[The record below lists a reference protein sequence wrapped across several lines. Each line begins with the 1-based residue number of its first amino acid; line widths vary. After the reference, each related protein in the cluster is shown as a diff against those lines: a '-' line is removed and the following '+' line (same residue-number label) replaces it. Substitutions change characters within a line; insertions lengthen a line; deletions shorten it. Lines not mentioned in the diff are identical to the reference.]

1 MSINISGVSAEDGSD
16 IVISVTNVPSGATLV
31 DVWGGKL
38 GNTPVLINTLTPP
51 YNTVVVTVPA
61 DSGSMYIFIAIAN
74 NGGPTLSNIINVY
87 AKIEGM
93 DFELVDEIAEYME
106 TVGLGVVG
114 EDIFKLTFPSSVN
127 ECFLVLPTGGLPPD
141 VAKCGQETLTFSL
154 QYRSLENRPEVG
166 YKKLSE
172 AKRILHGSGNNLSVR
187 RGVIEATQ
195 AGPVFLGV
203 DTGTKTNVHMLAF
216 QFRGPKR

>member
-1 MSINISGVSAEDGSD
+1 MSLRLTGVSAEDGSD
-16 IVISVTNVPSGATLV
+16 IVISVTNVPSGTTSIA
-31 DVWGGKL
+31 VWGGKF
-38 GNTPVLINTLTPP
+38 GNIPALLDTLTAPF
-51 YNTVVVTVPA
+51 NTVTTIIPT
-61 DSGSMYIFIAIAN
+61 DSGSMYVFVAIAD
-74 NGGPTLSNIINVY
+74 NGSRVLSYFINVY

-106 TVGLGVVG
+106 AAELGVVG
-114 EDIFKLTFPSSVN
+114 QDIFKLTFPSSIN

-141 VAKCGQETLTFSL
+141 VAKCGQETLMFSL
-154 QYRSLENRPEVG
+154 QYRSLENRPDVG

-172 AKRILHGSGNNLSVR
+172 AMRVLHGFGNILSVR
-187 RGVIEATQ
+187 RGIIEATQ

-203 DTGTKTNVHMLAF
+203 DSKTKTNVHMLAF

>member
-1 MSINISGVSAEDGSD
+1 MSLRLTGVSAENGSD
-16 IVISVTNVPSGATLV
+16 IVVSVTNVPSGTTSINIWSARRGESLELLV
-31 DVWGGKL
+31 IW
-38 GNTPVLINTLTPP
+38 TPP
-51 YNTVVVTVPA
+51 FNTQTVAMPTV
-61 DSGSMYIFIAIAN
+61 SGSIYTFIADAN
-74 NGGPTLSNIINVY
+74 NGSRTLSAIVNVY

-106 TVGLGVVG
+106 AVGLGTVG
-114 EDIFKLTFPSSVN
+114 QDIFKLTFPSSIN

-154 QYRSLENRPEVG
+154 QYRSLENRPDIG
-166 YKKLSE
+166 YKKLSV
-172 AKRILHGSGNNLSVR
+172 AKRILHGQGNVLSVW
-187 RGVIEATQ
+187 GGIIEATQ

-203 DTGTKTNVHMLAF
+203 DSKTKTNVHTLAF